1 MLAFIAKRLAM
12 LVATLIVS
20 SFVIYGALYLAPGS
34 PLAALT
40 GGRSV
45 PPEVMAQLEERYHLN
60 EPFLT
65 RWWIWFTNALH
76 GDLGESIPLHQ
87 QINTLIAQRAGITIQ
102 LVMLTAAII
111 IIVGV
116 GLGIVG
122 ALGRK
127 SVDGGVLL
135 VATVSAA
142 LPAFAASVILQ
153 FIFGVQL
160 RWVEPLGTGEGF
172 TGRLSHLILPALA
185 LAATSVALVA
195 RVTRT
200 AVRDEL
206 GREHVQTAISR
217 GLPWR
222 EVVRRHV
229 LRNAAIPITT
239 VVGIT
244 IASLIALAAVV
255 ETAFGLNGLGS
266 YLVQAAL
273 NKDFATVQ
281 GISLVLVFAFVITN
295 VIIDFTYALL
305 DPRVTLGSR
314 AE

>member
-1 MLAFIAKRLAM
+1 VLAFIVKRLAM
-12 LVATLIVS
+12 LAATLIVA

-45 PPEVMAQLEERYHLN
+45 PPEVMAQLEARYHLN

-142 LPAFAASVILQ
+142 LPAFAAAVVLQ

-314 AE
+314 AQ